1 MLGAS
6 QELHKNEVDIHHLIE
21 KLADVDNDRY
31 PIYDGIVDIEQ
42 YLKSKYKIMFILK
55 EPYDQA
61 DGSGGRWHI
70 RDIFSKGGYGKSS
83 NTFYPLIYIAYG
95 ILNNFSLWNDMNYV
109 QDAFDEM
116 NGYLFKIAYIN
127 ISKLPALKPPRTSFQ
142 DIIAAY
148 KRDRAT
154 DSIILKQIDAY
165 QPDIVIGFGIRD
177 ILYHDLALY
186 QPEGK
191 SYWKSEKHPNLIYI
205 KTYHPNQT
213 ELLQQE
219 FVDSI
224 INSAKQY
231 LTTDKFLEPLKPN
244 TL

>member
-1 MLGAS
+1 MNL
-6 QELHKNEVDIHHLIE
+6 VDIRQREDEIIGLID
-21 KLADVDNDRY
+21 KLADANNGRY

-42 YLKSKYKIMFILK
+42 YLNAKYKILFVLM
-55 EPYDQA
+55 EPYDQR

-70 RDIFSKGGYGKSS
+70 RDLFSKGGYGKSS

-95 ILNNFSLWNDMNYV
+95 ILNDFCLWNDMNYV
-109 QDAFDEM
+109 QDDFDEM
-116 NGYLFKIAYIN
+116 NNHLYKIAYIN
-127 ISKLPALKPPRTSFQ
+127 ISKLPAIKPPRTKFS
-142 DIIAAY
+142 DIVAAY
-148 KRDRAT
+148 KKDRAN

-177 ILYHDLALY
+177 ILYHDLAFY

-205 KTYHPNQT
+205 KTYHPNQS
-213 ELLQQE
+213 EIFQQE
-219 FVDSI
+219 FVDSV

-231 LTTDKFLEPLKPN
+231 LTADKFQNP
-244 TL
+244 